1 MHKTIHVIFLSFLM
15 LAGALSASAQQSA
28 KAKSRDNFRQKD
40 NSDNKITIR
49 NAKELNTNAKDFS
62 PAFFQ
67 NGIVFVSG
75 RAKHGAK
82 DKRNNEAFFEL
93 YFAPF
98 DPIGDPS
105 SPQKF
110 SISINSSLHEGPVAF
125 SRDFKTIFFTR
136 NNMRKGVQKADKT
149 GVVRLKIYEAQDG
162 YPDWV
167 NERELPFNSDAYSCI
182 HPSLSAD
189 GKHLFFA
196 SDMPGG
202 FGGFD
207 IWVSERGPSGWGA
220 PRNLG
225 ENVNSEK
232 NEIFPHIT
240 LSGALY
246 FASDGHNSMGG
257 LDIFVSDNALA
268 EPTAW
273 MNLGSPFNTADD
285 DFGIIWDDDGKSG
298 YFTSNR
304 PGGFGKD
311 DIYRFTIEKGIEG
324 LAKPKSQRSEITVLD
339 AKTGKPLQGASIRI
353 LQLSKDGFVSGKNTF
368 YSIDLMPVQDRPN
381 ALALRLVR
389 KDAKDLGAP
398 DLYSNAEGKAESDF
412 TIYRSYMVLVS
423 LDGYKSSEKLFY
435 LEKDDETPPL
445 VFSLQE
451 APFCHRSGGIVS
463 TTELGTRIANATLT
477 FVHKRTGHREFVR
490 TNLNGEFDIC
500 LPLEGDY
507 LVQVERDDFK
517 PENLTV
523 SASRSA
529 AAFSEIRMR
538 PTKEGI
544 TAEAAMPLASGL
556 RAGSVLILDKVFYR
570 FDKATLNQNAVRHV
584 EALYDLLT
592 RFPNM
597 EIEITVHTETRGD
610 AGMNMTLTE
619 ERGNN
624 IKKYLVY
631 RGINPERI
639 TTVAK
644 GDTEPRNRC
653 KKNVDCSD
661 DEHQENNRLEVRI
674 LNL

>member
-1 MHKTIHVIFLSFLM
+1 MQKTAHVLLLFFVV
-15 LAGALSASAQQSA
+15 LALALPAVAQQSA
-28 KAKSRDNFRQKD
+28 KSKSRDNFRQKD

-49 NAKELNTNAKDFS
+49 NAKELNTEAKDFS

-82 DKRNNEAFFEL
+82 DKRKESFFEL

-98 DPIGDPS
+98 DPVGDPA

-110 SISINSSLHEGPVAF
+110 SISINSALHEGPVAF
-125 SRDFKTIFFTR
+125 SRDYKTIFFTR
-136 NNMRKGVQKADKT
+136 NNMRKGVQKADKS
-149 GVVRLKIYEAQDG
+149 GLVRLKIYEAQDG
-162 YPDWV
+162 YPDWA

-202 FGGFD
+202 EGGFD
-207 IWVSERGPSGWGA
+207 IWVSERSPSGWGA

-225 ENVNSEK
+225 PHVNSEK
-232 NEIFPHIT
+232 NEIFPHVT

-246 FASDGHNSMGG
+246 FASDGHNTMGG
-257 LDIFVSDNALA
+257 LDIFVSDNAISA
-268 EPTAW
+268 PTEW
-273 MNLGSPFNTADD
+273 INLGSPFNTEADD
-285 DFGIIWDDDGKSG
+285 FAIIWDDDGKNG

-304 PGGFGKD
+304 KGGFGKD

-324 LAKPKSQRSEITVLD
+324 LAKPKSLRSEISVVD
-339 AKTGKPLQGASIRI
+339 AKTGQPIQGASIRI
-353 LQLSKDGFVSGKNTF
+353 LQLSKDGFVSGKNDF
-368 YSIDLMPVQDRPN
+368 YTIDLAPVQDRPN
-381 ALALRLVR
+381 ALSMRLVR
-389 KDAKDLGAP
+389 KDAKDLGTP
-398 DLYSNAEGKAESDF
+398 DLYSNTLGKAESDF

-423 LDGYKSSEKLFY
+423 MDGYKTSEKLFY
-435 LEKDDETPPL
+435 LEKDDEAPSLT
-445 VFSLQE
+445 FSLQE

-477 FVHKRTGHREFVR
+477 FIHKRTGHREFVR
-490 TNLNGEFDIC
+490 TNLNGEYDIC

-517 PENLTV
+517 PESLTV
-523 SASRSA
+523 TAKRSA
-529 AAFSEIRMR
+529 AAFSEVRLR
-538 PTKEGI
+538 PTIEGV

-556 RAGSVLILDKVFYR
+556 RTGSVLILDKVFYR
-570 FDKATLNQNAVRHV
+570 FDKATLNQNAVRHID
-584 EALYDLLT
+584 ALHDLLT
-592 RFPNM
+592 RFPTM
-597 EIEITVHTETRGD
+597 QIEIAVHTETRGD
-610 AGMNMTLTE
+610 SGMNMTLTE
-619 ERGNN
+619 ERATN

-631 RGINPERI
+631 RGIAPERI
-639 TTVAK
+639 STIAK

-653 KKNVDCSD
+653 KKTVDCSD